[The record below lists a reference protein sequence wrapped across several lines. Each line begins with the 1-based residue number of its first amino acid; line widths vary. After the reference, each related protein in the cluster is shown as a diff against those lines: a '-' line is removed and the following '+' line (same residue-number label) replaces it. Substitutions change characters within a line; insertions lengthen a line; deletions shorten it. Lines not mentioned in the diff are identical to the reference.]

1 MARSER
7 MVGALWGSSI
17 TVICSYFSLI
27 SKLGRGRYDVH
38 IDHDLHHNHVVC
50 YEEHHDDDLLWRGDL
65 AAVDSGRSEVHFLQ
79 DYLTWFASVL
89 KMITILPLTVTIP
102 LVLINSHWILT
113 STLIPGTSKIW
124 IGFWLFHGWYLRKS
138 PSFLLHFLQD
148 NVFPDND
155 CETIRMIAHYIFNL

>member
-27 SKLGRGRYDVH
+27 SKLGGGVFDVH
-38 IDHDLHHNHVVC
+38 IDHDLHHNHAVC

-65 AAVDSGRSEVHFLQ
+65 AAVDSGCSEVHFLQ
-79 DYLTWFASVL
+79 DYLTWFTSVL

-102 LVLINSHWILT
+102 LVIYLIIMTKYSHPLLSQGRQRSESGSGY
-113 STLIPGTSKIW
+113 STAGTWGKA
-124 IGFWLFHGWYLRKS
+124 H
-138 PSFLLHFLQD
+138 HF
-148 NVFPDND
+148 F
-155 CETIRMIAHYIFNL
+155 YIFSRIMFSLSMIVK